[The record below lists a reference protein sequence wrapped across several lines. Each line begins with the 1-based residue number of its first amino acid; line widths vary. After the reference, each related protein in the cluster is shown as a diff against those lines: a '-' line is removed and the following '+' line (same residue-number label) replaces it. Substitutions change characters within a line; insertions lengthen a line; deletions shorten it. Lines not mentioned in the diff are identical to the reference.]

1 MIAAAVVPAVAAA
14 AITAAIAAA
23 TAVAAAVTTAA
34 EQDEQDDDPVAT
46 EAVVIPHIHIPPV
59 RCEAGKGLSSSYAG
73 GGRWCQLI
81 RGELT
86 SIRAESS

>member
-14 AITAAIAAA
+14 AITAAITAAAAVA
-23 TAVAAAVTTAA
+23 TAVAAAA

-73 GGRWCQLI
+73 GALWCQL
-81 RGELT
+81 RRE
-86 SIRAESS
+86 ESTEIWAAAN